1 MNNSLAGRPPSVLS
15 PTIQPRMIGDVES
28 FVIAWMGEGNENEI
42 IAFRSVVNIIR
53 MLEDIDALNRFSA
66 EFSHSKVIVL
76 LSYDKAHSLIHQIH
90 AITSVCSIYLL
101 STDEYKRTD
110 WLKDYSKM
118 IGIYPTAKSVRDH
131 LRQALLPNSF
141 TTLISMKT
149 TSNSTAHDTSFIYSQ
164 LLKETMLCRDEE
176 GDLKRNLVE
185 FSRLHYADNSDEMKN
200 IDEFERQFIPQKAIW
215 WFTRNCFISK
225 MLTRALHTEEVDLLF
240 KLRFFMQCLR
250 AELDSILLNE
260 NTTVYTSLALPFDH
274 ALHLQKNINGLLIF
288 NAYLPAMFQQPTS
301 VDVTSNTKQ
310 ISLMFSIKLQS
321 SCGAKVTH
329 LCAPDFTID
338 VLINIDTLYRI
349 RSIEKVTE
357 KQWNV
362 NLESIRDT
370 NSHFL
375 ELTGSLRNT
384 IEAPVVLLQLTKLLL
399 ATNHYAECDYLAEL
413 VYTDGSLYG
422 DPTLLAS
429 LAAVHHLLGNV
440 DDEKEDPIAARKQ
453 FFKSLRAFQTFL
465 PVNHPMMS
473 ASYNNIGSMYFKEN
487 EYDEAIKYHQQAL
500 ECQLKCPSPDTDAIA
515 TYSNNIGA
523 VYFEQGKYLEALKHL
538 QRAATILERLPSASK
553 LANLCIIYQ
562 KIAASYWRMDK
573 AKEALE
579 YYRKTL
585 DLQLA
590 FSPPSAHQISVTYF
604 NLSTA
609 YARLGR
615 IDEAVNSAEKSV
627 EELLKIYPLDH
638 PEVKENQAQL
648 EIVRQKQWLQ
658 QVLSN

>member
-1 MNNSLAGRPPSVLS
+1 
-15 PTIQPRMIGDVES
+15 MIGDVES
-28 FVIAWMGEGNENEI
+28 FVIAWMSESNEDEI
-42 IAFRSVVNIIR
+42 ITLRSVVNIIR
-53 MLEDIDALNRFSA
+53 VLDDIDALNQFLS
-66 EFSHSKVIVL
+66 ECPHSKVIVL
-76 LSYDKAHSLIHQIH
+76 LSYDNAHSLIHRIH

-101 STDEYKRTD
+101 SMDHTKRSD
-110 WLKDYSKM
+110 WTKDYHK
-118 IGIYPTAKSVRDH
+118 IVGIHRTTESVCDH
-131 LRQALLPNSF
+131 LRQTLLPISF
-141 TTLISMKT
+141 TTLIPVIT
-149 TSNSTAHDTSFIYSQ
+149 TRDSTADDTSFVYQQ

-176 GDLKRNLVE
+176 GDLKRNLIE
-185 FSRLHYADNSDEMKN
+185 FCRLHYADNPDEMRN
-200 IDEFERQFIPQKAIW
+200 IDEFESEFIPQRAIW

-240 KLRFFMQCLR
+240 KMRFFMQCLR

-260 NTTVYTSLALPFDH
+260 NITVYTSLALPFDNV
-274 ALHLQKNINGLLIF
+274 LNLQKNINGLLLF

-301 VDVTSNTKQ
+301 ADVASNSKE
-310 ISLMFSIKLQS
+310 ISVMFSIKLGS
-321 SCGAKVTH
+321 NCGTRVNH
-329 LCAPDFTID
+329 FCAPDFSID
-338 VLINIDTLYRI
+338 VLINIDILFRI
-349 RSIEKVTE
+349 RSVEKVTE
-357 KQWNV
+357 TQWNV

-370 NSHFL
+370 DPHFQ
-375 ELTGSLRNT
+375 ELTGFLRNT

-399 ATNHYAECDYLAEL
+399 ATNRYAECDYLAEL
-413 VYTDGSLYG
+413 VYTDGSLYC

-440 DDEKEDPIAARKQ
+440 DDEKEDPVAARKQ

-465 PVNHPMMS
+465 SPNHPMMS

-487 EYDEAIKYHQQAL
+487 EYNEAIKFHQQAL
-500 ECQLKCPSPDTDAIA
+500 ECQLKSPSPDTDAIA

-523 VYFEQGKYLEALKHL
+523 VYFEQAKYWEALKHL
-538 QRAATILERLPSASK
+538 QRAATILERLPSTAK

-579 YYRKTL
+579 YYKKTL
-585 DLQLA
+585 ELQLT
-590 FSPPSAHQISVTYF
+590 FSLPSAHQISVTYF

-609 YARLGR
+609 YARLGQ
-615 IDEAVNSAEKSV
+615 IDEAVSSAEKSV

-638 PEVKENQAQL
+638 SEVKENQAQL